1 MGGAPAP
8 APTGG
13 ASDVPPAPMDAMGAP
28 APDDGGMN
36 GGAPAGGDGMLDPN
50 MGGEPPMDDPNMGG
64 EPPMDGGAEGGDDST
79 EAIIS
84 QLSPEDREAVRS
96 YAESMLARDETNGEP
111 QDMGGEPMPPQDGG
125 PMMESFIFS
134 KKQIKSINENLLP
147 TEPEEKDDK
156 QLEKRKGQNLT
167 KKSPFKSPK
176 FN

>member
-50 MGGEPPMDDPNMGG
+50 MGGEPPMDGSDMGG
-64 EPPMDGGAEGGDDST
+64 EPPMDGPEGGDDST
-79 EAIIS
+79 MS
-84 QLSPEDREAVRS
+84 LFNQLSDEDKEAARG
-96 YAESMLARDETNGEP
+96 YIESMLSRDET
-111 QDMGGEPMPPQDGG
+111 QDAADEMGGEPMPPQDGG